1 MVDNGVYLVLRGKEI
16 MSKSIR
22 SYGEKRA
29 EAIRELKHYRN
40 RLLSSKCSVDTIN
53 RAFRLKKLY
62 NL

>member
-1 MVDNGVYLVLRGKEI
+1 